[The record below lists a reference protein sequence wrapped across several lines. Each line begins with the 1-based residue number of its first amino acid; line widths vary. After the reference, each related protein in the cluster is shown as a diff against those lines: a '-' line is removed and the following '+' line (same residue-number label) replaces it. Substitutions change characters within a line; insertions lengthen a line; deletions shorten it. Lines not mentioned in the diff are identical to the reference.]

1 MPSKKY
7 KAAKPKKKVVQK
19 KTPVKRQ
26 KLEPV

>member
-1 MPSKKY
+1 MSSKKY
-7 KAAKPKKKVVQK
+7 KAKPKKKVVQK